1 MLVKGKF
8 SERSETSD
16 SEKLLV
22 LDKDEANLFTD
33 LTRSISLPNVET
45 TLIDGVAH
53 YSTCVLSD
61 FLFRHRSEAS
71 AFCMM
76 FFVKDSG
83 YPAFLKQSHNSLR
96 RCSSLSWLLMIFR
109 NLKQPE

>member
-33 LTRSISLPNVET
+33 LTRSASLPNVET
-45 TLIDGVAH
+45 TLIAVH
-53 YSTCVLSD
+53 L
-61 FLFRHRSEAS
+61 
-71 AFCMM
+71 
-76 FFVKDSG
+76 
-83 YPAFLKQSHNSLR
+83 
-96 RCSSLSWLLMIFR
+96 
-109 NLKQPE
+109 